1 MTTKKLTLIPSNHEA
16 RLRRFLKSAGYT
28 LKKTPAR
35 HWTLKTYGEGYMIL
49 NDRNVV
55 EIGGHKRE
63 YEATL
68 EDVEDFV
75 ADLRLV
81 AADMKREAA

>member
-1 MTTKKLTLIPSNHEA
+1 MTTKTLTLIPSNHEA

-35 HWTLKTYGEGYMIL
+35 HWTLKTYGEGYMII
-49 NDRNVV
+49 NDRNVI
-55 EIGGHKRE
+55 EIGGHTRE

-68 EDVEDFV
+68 EQVEDFV
-75 ADLRLV
+75 ADLRRLL
-81 AADMKREAA
+81 ADMKEAA

>member
-1 MTTKKLTLIPSNHEA
+1 MATKKLTLIPSNHEA

-35 HWTLKTYGEGYMIL
+35 HPTLKQWGERYMII
-49 NDRNVV
+49 NDRNVI
-55 EIGGHKRE
+55 EIGGRTRE

-68 EDVEDFV
+68 EQVEDFV
-75 ADLRLV
+75 ADLRLAAVDMKV
-81 AADMKREAA
+81 AA

>member
-1 MTTKKLTLIPSNHEA
+1 MTTKKLTLIPSNHES

-35 HWTLKTYGEGYMIL
+35 HWTLKHYGEGYMII

-55 EIGGHKRE
+55 EIGGHTRE
-63 YEATL
+63 FEATL
-68 EDVEDFV
+68 EQVEDFV
-75 ADLRLV
+75 ADLRL
-81 AADMKREAA
+81 EAAGMKGAA